1 MRLAVKANRIFFH
14 VLNCI
19 PPCSQARRKNRSSL
33 LGEIRNL
40 SKSHYSLCSP
50 RSPKSIATASFRFAQ
65 PLNLI
70 NADVNIQSRY
80 ILLFTEDSAH
90 ELRGHLRGERG
101 AVVIY
106 CGAPCYWEG

>member
-19 PPCSQARRKNRSSL
+19 PPCSQAR
-33 LGEIRNL
+33 RNL